1 MKRPI
6 LFLIVLAISSGS
18 FLAAQEKTANSEKL
32 GIVHFPVLCT
42 PAAQQQFDV
51 AVSML
56 HSFWYPTRPVRW
68 RTGEWR

>member
-6 LFLIVLAISSGS
+6 VFLIVLAISSGS
-18 FLAAQEKTANSEKL
+18 FLAAQDKPADSEKL
-32 GIVHFPVLCT
+32 GIVHFPVSCT

-56 HSFWYPTRPVRW
+56 HSLC
-68 RTGEWR
+68 